1 MKRESASADS
11 TIARMSQP
19 EASVFGRINL
29 QLSAPIAHIA
39 LSHPP
44 VNVIDLQMMAELVA
58 ALSEIDATP
67 SISTTVFSGAGKG
80 FSTGVDVA
88 AHTPDQI
95 DAMLQKFHSV
105 IRAVLSSGKIT
116 LAVVH
121 GNCLGGA
128 AELAMVCDVVI
139 TTESATW
146 GFPEI
151 KLGCFPPVAAAALS
165 TLVGQ
170 KRAADLILTG
180 RTISGSEAAAIG
192 LATFAVPDDQLS
204 SAVQEKLMTLSAL
217 SPSARAIAK
226 KAIYSWDAA
235 HVEKGLARAENIYR
249 SELMQCEDAQEGI
262 RAFLEKRPPKWTGR

>member
-1 MKRESASADS
+1 
-11 TIARMSQP
+11 MSQP
-19 EASVFGRINL
+19 ETIVFGRINL
-29 QLSAPIAHIA
+29 QLSPPIAHIA

-44 VNVIDLQMMAELVA
+44 VNVIDLQMMDELVA
-58 ALSEIDATP
+58 AFSQVDEAP
-67 SISTTVFSGAGKG
+67 SISTIVFSGAGKC
-80 FSTGVDVA
+80 FSTGADVA
-88 AHTPDQI
+88 AHTPENI
-95 DAMLQKFHSV
+95 DAMLQKFHAV
-105 IRAVLSSGKIT
+105 IRGVLSSGKIT

-128 AELAMVCDVVI
+128 AELAMLCDVVI
-139 TTESATW
+139 TTESAAW

-151 KLGCFPPVAAAALS
+151 KLGCFPPVAGAALS
-165 TLVGQ
+165 ALVGQ

-180 RTISGSEAAAIG
+180 RFVNGAEAASIG
-192 LATFAVPDDQLS
+192 LATLAVPDDQLS

-217 SPSARAIAK
+217 SPSALAIAK

>member
-1 MKRESASADS
+1 MKRESASADG

-19 EASVFGRINL
+19 ETIVFGRINL
-29 QLSAPIAHIA
+29 QLSPPIAHIA

-44 VNVIDLQMMAELVA
+44 VNVIDLQMMDELSS
-58 ALSEIDATP
+58 ALSQVDATP
-67 SISTTVFSGAGKG
+67 SILTIVVSGAGKC
-80 FSTGVDVA
+80 FSPGVDVA
-88 AHTPDQI
+88 AHAPDQI
-95 DAMLQKFHSV
+95 DAMLQKFHAV
-105 IRAVLSSGKIT
+105 IRAVLNTRKIT

-128 AELAMVCDVVI
+128 AELAMVCDAVI

-170 KRAADLILTG
+170 KRAADLVLTG
-180 RTISGSEAAAIG
+180 RSISGAKAASIG

-204 SAVQEKLMTLSAL
+204 SAVQEKLTMLSAL
-217 SPSARAIAK
+217 SPSALAIAK

-249 SELMQCEDAQEGI
+249 SELMQCQDAQEGI
-262 RAFLEKRPPKWTGR
+262 RAFLEKRAPRWTGR

>member
-1 MKRESASADS
+1 
-11 TIARMSQP
+11 MSQG
-19 EASVFGRINL
+19 ETSQFDRITL
-29 QLSAPIAHIA
+29 QLAPPMAH
-39 LSHPP
+39 LSLAHPP
-44 VNVIDLQMMAELVA
+44 VNVIDLQMMAEMA
-58 ALSEIDATP
+58 SAISEIESVPA
-67 SISTTVFSGAGKG
+67 ISMIVISGAGKC

-88 AHTPDQI
+88 AHTLNQI
-95 DAMLQKFHSV
+95 DAMLQKFHAV
-105 IRAVLSSGKIT
+105 IRAVLNSRKIT

-128 AELAMVCDVVI
+128 AELAMVCDIVI
-139 TTESATW
+139 TTDSATW

-165 TLVGQ
+165 ALVGQ

-180 RTISGSEAAAIG
+180 RSIPGSEAAEVG
-192 LATFAVPDDQLS
+192 LATLAVPDDQLS
-204 SAVQEKLMTLSAL
+204 SAVQEKLMTLAAL
-217 SPSARAIAK
+217 SPSALAIAK

>member
-1 MKRESASADS
+1 
-11 TIARMSQP
+11 MSQG
-19 EASVFGRINL
+19 ETSQFDRITL
-29 QLSAPIAHIA
+29 QLAPPMAH
-39 LSHPP
+39 LSLAHPP
-44 VNVIDLQMMAELVA
+44 VNVIDLQMMAEMA
-58 ALSEIDATP
+58 SAISEIESVPA
-67 SISTTVFSGAGKG
+67 ISMIVISGAGKC

-88 AHTPDQI
+88 AHTLNQI
-95 DAMLQKFHSV
+95 DAMLQKFHAV
-105 IRAVLSSGKIT
+105 IRAVLNSRKIT

-128 AELAMVCDVVI
+128 AELAMVCDIVI
-139 TTESATW
+139 TTDSATW

-165 TLVGQ
+165 ALVGQ

-180 RTISGSEAAAIG
+180 RSIPGSEAAEVG
-192 LATFAVPDDQLS
+192 LATLAVPDDQLS
-204 SAVQEKLMTLSAL
+204 SAVQEKLMTLAAL
-217 SPSARAIAK
+217 SPSALAIAK

-262 RAFLEKRPPKWTGR
+262 RAFLEKRPPRWTGR